1 MLTINHPRD
10 DRKNRK
16 GKTIVMDLGPTS
28 DGWCGRHGLADLLEA
43 AGNYIDAAKL
53 FVFHAATMPESYL
66 REVIRLYKDAG
77 VMVFAGGLLFE
88 YAYLKNEFD
97 GLIKRLKYIGVDG
110 IEVSEN
116 YIDLTWEERKKYISA
131 LSKAGL
137 EVVFEYGRKHPVKP
151 MELRELEDIVK
162 QVVALGAHH
171 VIWEQGEFD
180 LLAEKR
186 PADLEALI
194 AAPWYEHVCIEVDS
208 SAAHFPHAQLIKRFG
223 PNLNFANVAPGQVI
237 LLENT
242 RRGISRE
249 LDCPIFAELLAE
261 RQRRLAGIS
270 PTHR

>member
-1 MLTINHPRD
+1 MLTISHPRD
-10 DRKNRK
+10 NRANRK

-28 DGWCGRHGLADLLEA
+28 DGWCGRYGLADLLEA

-53 FVFHAATMPESYL
+53 FVFHAATMPEGYL
-66 REVIRLYKDAG
+66 REVIRLYKEAG

-110 IEVSEN
+110 IEISEN
-116 YIDLTWEERKKYISA
+116 YIVLTWEERLRYINA
-131 LSKAGL
+131 LSSAGFD
-137 EVVFEYGRKHPVKP
+137 VVFEYGRKHPMRP
-151 MELRELEDIVK
+151 MDVRELED
-162 QVVALGAHH
+162 VVRRVVEIGAQH

-180 LLAEKR
+180 IMAKQR
-186 PADLEALI
+186 PADLKEI
-194 AAPWYEHVCIEVDS
+194 IGAPWYDHVCIEVDS
-208 SAAHFPHAQLIKRFG
+208 GSGHFPHAQLISQFG

-249 LDCPIFAELLAE
+249 LDCPIFAELIAE
-261 RQRRLAGIS
+261 HARRIA
-270 PTHR
+270 P

>member
-1 MLTINHPRD
+1 MLTITHPRD

-16 GKTIVMDLGPTS
+16 GKTIVMDLGTTT

-66 REVIRLYKDAG
+66 RSVIKQYKDAG
-77 VMVFAGGLLFE
+77 IMVFAGGLLFE

-97 GLIKRLKYIGVDG
+97 GLIKRLKWIGVDG

-116 YIDLTWEERKKYISA
+116 YIDLTDDERMKYISA

-137 EVVFEYGRKHPVKP
+137 EVVFEYGRKHPEKP
-151 MELRELEDIVK
+151 MELRELEAVVK
-162 QVVALGAHH
+162 RVGEIGAHH
-171 VIWEQGEFD
+171 IIWEQGEFD
-180 LLAEKR
+180 MLAKER
-186 PADLEALI
+186 PDDLKALV
-194 AAPWYEHVCIEVDS
+194 AAPWYDNVCIEVDS
-208 SAAHFPHAQLIKRFG
+208 GAGRFPHAQLIKQFG

-249 LDCPIFAELLAE
+249 LDCPLFADLMAE
-261 RQRRLAGIS
+261 RNKQLSIAAAS
-270 PTHR
+270 

>member
-1 MLTINHPRD
+1 MLTITHPRD

-28 DGWCGRHGLADLLEA
+28 DGWCGRYGLADLLEA

-97 GLIKRLKYIGVDG
+97 GLIKRLQYIGIDG

-116 YIDLTWEERKKYISA
+116 YIELTDEERMKYIEGLA
-131 LSKAGL
+131 KADL
-137 EVVFEYGRKHPVKP
+137 EVVFEYGHKHPSKP
-151 MELRELEDIVK
+151 MDLRELEEVVK
-162 QVVALGAHH
+162 RVVEIGAHH

-180 LLAEKR
+180 LMAKER
-186 PADLEALI
+186 PDDLRALI
-194 AAPWYEHVCIEVDS
+194 AAPWYDHVCIEVDS
-208 SAAHFPHAQLIKRFG
+208 VGFPHAELIKRFG

-249 LDCPIFAELLAE
+249 LDCPIFAHLIAE
-261 RQRRLAGIS
+261 RKRGRAAVS
-270 PTHR
+270 PA